1 MLPIIINA
9 TVQSIGAESAM
20 VQFCGRVPIIAP
32 RSLRSGSNEPIA
44 TKLPMNAKNILNE
57 ENIDFSLASSDMT
70 PNIAP

>member
-1 MLPIIINA
+1 
-9 TVQSIGAESAM
+9 M